1 MRRWEMKRQ
10 NKRPERV
17 LELMK
22 KDHGTNSLVTD
33 YGGYYDQITT
43 KQENKNDK

>member
-1 MRRWEMKRQ
+1 MTRQ

-33 YGGYYDQITT
+33 YGGYYDRIT
-43 KQENKNDK
+43 KQKEKEDDK